1 MTTSP
6 NNENNAD
13 GSLNIRI
20 GHEELVIRQ
29 RYEVVSICNDIVI
42 AIWFI
47 VGSVLFFSESTT
59 FAATWL
65 FLIGSVQMMIRPGIR
80 LARRVHLQ
88 NIGAQT
94 SHETSMDF

>member
-1 MTTSP
+1 MTTP
-6 NNENNAD
+6 RHD
-13 GSLNIRI
+13 HPLNIKI
-20 GHEELVIRQ
+20 GREELVIRQ

-47 VGSVLFFSESTT
+47 VGSMLFFSESTT

-80 LARRVHLQ
+80 LVRRVHLQ
-88 NIGAQT
+88 NIGTQT
-94 SHETSMDF
+94 SHETAMDF

>member
-1 MTTSP
+1 MTTSSHDRP
-6 NNENNAD
+6 
-13 GSLNIRI
+13 LNIKI
-20 GHEELVIRQ
+20 GRDELVVRQ
-29 RYEVVSICNDIVI
+29 RYEVASICNDIVI

-47 VGSVLFFSESTT
+47 IGSLLFFSESTT

-88 NIGAQT
+88 KIGTQT
-94 SHETSMDF
+94 SHETAMDF

>member
-1 MTTSP
+1 MTTP
-6 NNENNAD
+6 PHD
-13 GSLNIRI
+13 RPLNIKI
-20 GHEELVIRQ
+20 GREELVIRQ
-29 RYEVVSICNDIVI
+29 RYEVASICNDIVI

-47 VGSVLFFSESTT
+47 VGSMLFFSESTT

-80 LARRVHLQ
+80 LVRRVHLQ
-88 NIGAQT
+88 KIGTQT